1 LRESI
6 RGYADAV
13 LEAASGGGRS
23 AETADQLGAVTRL
36 VRSSADLHAV
46 LADPG
51 VPARQRRAV
60 LTDLLEGRVSAEV
73 VGLVGYTIEQDR
85 APEAVANL
93 EWLER
98 AAGRAAGG
106 EAPADDLVL
115 GRHAAHERIDGYATA
130 VLAVEAAGD
139 RLAGVEDELFRF
151 TRIVEGND
159 ALRDALTDRDLPA
172 SRRAVVVSDLLAG
185 RAGPAT
191 VRLATYATRVSR
203 ARDVPETLG
212 WLVERVAEESN
223 RRVAEVRAAVA
234 LDEEQRRRLGQALG
248 RITGHPVDVRV
259 AVAPELL
266 GGFVAAV
273 GDTLVDGSVR
283 HRLDLLRDR
292 ITLPAIEID
301 ISEREP

>member
-1 LRESI
+1 MRESI

-13 LEAASGGGRS
+13 LEAAAGGGRGAEVAEQVS
-23 AETADQLGAVTRL
+23 AVARL
-36 VRSSADLHAV
+36 VRSSADLTGV

-60 LTDLLEGRVSAEV
+60 LTDLLESRVSAEV
-73 VGLVGYTIEQDR
+73 VGLVGYAIEQDR

-93 EWLER
+93 AWLER
-98 AAGRAAGG
+98 EAGRAAGG
-106 EAPADDLVL
+106 EAADAHLVL
-115 GRHAAHERIDGYATA
+115 GRYAARERIDGYATS
-130 VLAVEAAGD
+130 VLAGEAAGD
-139 RLAGVEDELFRF
+139 RLAAVEDELFRF
-151 TRIVEGND
+151 SRIVAGNE
-159 ALRDALTDRDLPA
+159 ALREALSDRDLPA
-172 SRRAVVVSDLLAG
+172 SRRAEVVSDLLTG
-185 RAGPAT
+185 RAGGAT
-191 VRLATYATRVSR
+191 VRLAAYATRVSR
-203 ARDVPETLG
+203 PRDVPEALN

-223 RRVAEVRAAVA
+223 RRVAQVRAAVA

-259 AVAPELL
+259 AVAPEVL

-301 ISEREP
+301 ISERES

>member
-1 LRESI
+1 MRESI

-13 LEAASGGGRS
+13 LEAAAGGGRG
-23 AETADQLGAVTRL
+23 AETAEQLGAVSRL
-36 VRSSADLHAV
+36 VRSSADLTGV

-60 LTDLLEGRVSAEV
+60 LTDLLEARLPAEV
-73 VGLVGYTIEQDR
+73 VGLVGYAIEQDR

-98 AAGRAAGG
+98 VAGRAARG
-106 EAPADDLVL
+106 EAADEALVL
-115 GRHAAHERIDGYATA
+115 SRHAAHERIDGYATA
-130 VLAVEAAGD
+130 VLATEAGGD
-139 RLAGVEDELFRF
+139 RLAAVEDELFRF
-151 TRIVEGND
+151 ARVVDGND
-159 ALRDALTDRDLPA
+159 ALRDALSNRDLPA
-172 SRRAVVVSDLLAG
+172 SRRAGVVSDLLSG
-185 RAGPAT
+185 RAGPAAL
-191 VRLATYATRVSR
+191 RLAVYATRVSR
-203 ARDVPETLG
+203 ARDVPETLN

-259 AVAPELL
+259 AVAPEVL

-283 HRLDLLRDR
+283 HRLELLRDR

-301 ISEREP
+301 ISERES

>member
-13 LEAASGGGRS
+13 LEAAAGGGRG
-23 AETADQLGAVTRL
+23 AEVAEQLGAVAGL
-36 VRSSADLHAV
+36 VSSSADLTGV

-60 LTDLLEGRVSAEV
+60 LTDLLESRVSAEV
-73 VGLVGYTIEQDR
+73 VGLVGYAIEQDR

-93 EWLER
+93 AWLER
-98 AAGRAAGG
+98 EAGRAARG
-106 EAPADDLVL
+106 EAADAHLVL
-115 GRHAAHERIDGYATA
+115 GRYAARERIDGYATA
-130 VLAVEAAGD
+130 VLAAEGE
-139 RLAGVEDELFRF
+139 RLAAVEDELFRF
-151 TRIVEGND
+151 GRIVAGNE
-159 ALRDALTDRDLPA
+159 ALREALSDRDLPA
-172 SRRAVVVSDLLAG
+172 SRRAVVVTDLLAG
-185 RAGPAT
+185 RAGAAT
-191 VRLATYATRVSR
+191 VRLAAYATRVSR
-203 ARDVPETLG
+203 PRDVPEALN

-223 RRVAEVRAAVA
+223 RRVAQVRSAVA

-259 AVAPELL
+259 AVAPEVL

>member
-1 LRESI
+1 MRESI
-6 RGYADAV
+6 HGYADAV
-13 LEAASGGGRS
+13 LEAAGASGGG
-23 AETADQLGAVTRL
+23 AELAEQLGAVVSL
-36 VRSSADLHAV
+36 VRSSSDLGGV

-60 LTDLLEGRVSAEV
+60 LTDLLQSRMPAEV
-73 VGLVGYTIEQDR
+73 VGLVGYAIEKDR
-85 APEAVANL
+85 APEAGANL

-98 AAGRAAGG
+98 VAARAARG
-106 EAPADDLVL
+106 EAADDALVL
-115 GRHAAHERIDGYATA
+115 SRHAAHERIDGYATA
-130 VLAVEAAGD
+130 VLSPVAAGD
-139 RLAGVEDELFRF
+139 GLGSVEDELFRF
-151 TRIVEGND
+151 ARIVAGNE
-159 ALRDALTDRDLPA
+159 ALSDALTNRDLPA
-172 SRRAVVVSDLLAG
+172 AQRAAVVSELLTG
-185 RAGPAT
+185 RAGAT
-191 VRLATYATRVSR
+191 TVGLAAYATRVSR
-203 ARDVPETLG
+203 ARDIPDTLN

-234 LDEEQRRRLGQALG
+234 LDENQRRRLGQALG

-292 ITLPAIEID
+292 INLPDIEIQ
-301 ISEREP
+301 ISELEP